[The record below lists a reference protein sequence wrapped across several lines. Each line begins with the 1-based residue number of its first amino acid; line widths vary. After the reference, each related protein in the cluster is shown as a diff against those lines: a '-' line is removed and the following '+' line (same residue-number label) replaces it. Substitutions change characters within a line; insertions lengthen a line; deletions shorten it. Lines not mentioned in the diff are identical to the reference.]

1 MSAEQSCEEDRI
13 QTFRHPF
20 FATLQAG
27 ECVELRVL
35 GIPTSYGSITA
46 SGYFDNAED
55 LEREAHKLTL
65 HGGNAYCTINP
76 CPIDL
81 AARTGINKA
90 STRKG
95 LVTTSDKDIL
105 RRTLLLFDLDHERP
119 SGIAA
124 NDYELNAALDVG
136 RKMAADLRREGWP
149 EPVVIN
155 SGNGCHLIYRI
166 EMGNTPN
173 DLAIIKRTLKWAN
186 DRWGSPG
193 GVKIDQSVC
202 NAARISRLPGSIN
215 RKGAGSP
222 ERPHRRSEII
232 SLPSALLPVPPA
244 VLGGLEEP
252 EKVAPGR
259 GSFDLEEWLANH
271 LPYAKGPIPYESGHK
286 WILEVCPWNAQH
298 DNSAA
303 FVIRHGDGR
312 LGAGCLHDGCRGNGW
327 RQLRALFEGPR
338 QEPSWTPSEPCDHYQ
353 PETDY
358 TEELPP
364 ADLNELPFTDLGNA
378 KAMVQLFGNRFKFCP
393 VTKKW
398 YVWNRLKWIEDKLNQ
413 VLVFANKT
421 VEAREKNSQGIG
433 DEDLRKSAFRFFRSC
448 QSVARRNALIEQ
460 AKAWQPALVT
470 TDDLDQNTWLLNCR
484 NGTLDLRTGIIRPH
498 DQADL
503 ITKCVDTDYEPGASC
518 PRWISYLEQSMGG
531 DVELVD
537 FIRRAIG
544 YTLTGETDE
553 HALFVNVGKGEN
565 GKSVFMTILSDLLG
579 DYAANTQHGTFAEKK
594 NDSTRNDLAGLMG
607 ARLVHC
613 SETNDNFRFDEA
625 LIKQLTGGDKITAR
639 FLYGEFFAFRPAFKI
654 WIASN
659 YQPEIRGIDDGIWRR
674 IKFIPWAVKVN
685 PWERDPKLVAKLRAE
700 LPGILAW
707 AVSGCR
713 DWQQGGLCE
722 PESIRRAAES
732 NREDSD
738 IMVQFLTE
746 CCEVGPRH
754 ECQSSQLYAVFRQ
767 WLVNRGEYELSMVKM
782 ARMLKY
788 KGYVCEKGRQF
799 NVWKGI
805 SVKCF

>member
-1 MSAEQSCEEDRI
+1 MTATQ
-13 QTFRHPF
+13 HLF
-20 FATLQAG
+20 FPALRPD
-27 ECVELRVL
+27 ECVELRIL
-35 GIPTSYGSITA
+35 GVPTPYGGTNTV
-46 SGYFDNAED
+46 SGYFDAPEE
-55 LEREAHKLTL
+55 LEKAAAKYTVQ
-65 HGGNAYCTINP
+65 GGNAYCTINP
-76 CPIDL
+76 CPMDL
-81 AARTGINKA
+81 AARTGINQV

-95 LVTTSDKDIL
+95 TPTTADKDIL
-105 RRTLLLFDLDHERP
+105 RRTHLLFDLDHSRP

-124 NDYELNAALDVG
+124 NEYELGAALTLG
-136 RKMAADLRREGWP
+136 QKMADDLRAEGWP
-149 EPVVIN
+149 EPITIN

-166 EMGNTPN
+166 DLGNTEA
-173 DLAIIKRTLKWAN
+173 DLKKVKAILKWA
-186 DRWGSPG
+186 DARWGDPG
-193 GVKIDQSVC
+193 GVRIDQTVC
-202 NAARISRLPGSIN
+202 NAARISRLPGSMN

-222 ERPHRRSEII
+222 ERPHRRSQVIFQ
-232 SLPSALLPVPPA
+232 PALLETVPNE
-244 VLGGLEEP
+244 VLGLCAAAEQVSGRLEF
-252 EKVAPGR
+252 A
-259 GSFDLEEWLANH
+259 GSFDLAEFIARN
-271 LPYAKGPIPYESGHK
+271 LPEARGPIPYEDGHK
-286 WILEVCPWNAQH
+286 WTMQVCPWNPQH
-298 DNSAA
+298 DNNAA
-303 FVIRHGDGR
+303 FVIRRGDGR
-312 LGAGCLHDGCRGNGW
+312 IGAGCLHNGCNGNNW
-327 RQLRALFEGPR
+327 RQLRALFETVPTR
-338 QEPSWTPSEPCDHYQ
+338 PVAVQYYDSDNEPPP
-353 PETDY
+353 DY
-358 TEELPP
+358 GEERFADYEQP

-378 KAMVQLFGNRFKFCP
+378 KAMVQIYGNRFKFCP

-398 YVWNRLKWIEDKLNQ
+398 FVWNRLKWIEDKLNQ

-421 VEAREKNSQGIG
+421 VEAREKNSQGIQE
-433 DEDLRKSAFRFFRSC
+433 EDLRKTAFRFFRSC

-484 NGTLDLRTGIIRPH
+484 NGTLDLRTGMIRPH
-498 DQADL
+498 DPADL
-503 ITKCVDTDYEPGASC
+503 ITKCVDADYDPGAAC

-531 DVELVD
+531 DASLVD

-579 DYAANTQHGTFAEKK
+579 DYASNTQHGTFAEKK

-625 LIKQLTGGDKITAR
+625 LIKQLTGGDKISAR

-674 IKFIPWAVKVN
+674 IKFIPWAIKVN
-685 PWERDPKLVAKLRAE
+685 PWDRDPKLVAKLRAE
-700 LPGILAW
+700 LSGILAW
-707 AVSGCR
+707 AVTGCR

-732 NREDSD
+732 NRAESD

-746 CCEVGPRH
+746 CCEVGPRE

-788 KGYVCEKGRQF
+788 KGFQSIRTNTCII
-799 NVWKGI
+799 WKGVA
-805 SVKCF
+805 VKCF